1 MSLFSI
7 VLKNLKTRP
16 LSSVLTIFSVLIGVS
31 LIIAI
36 TVVQKQTEESYGQT
50 SVGYDLILAAKG
62 SQLQSTLNAI
72 YHLETSTGI
81 IPYSL
86 YEIALRDPRVEKAFP
101 FYVGDSFGGFRVV
114 GTVPD
119 FIDSAEPRKGQNFEI
134 AEGIN
139 FAEPLQA
146 VLGYQVAAR
155 TGLKV
160 GDQIQL
166 SHGLA
171 EPAEGVEERVHDNAP
186 VTIVGILRQS
196 NTANDRV
203 IFTDLYTTHALHD
216 PSFHVEDLE
225 HDETLEEDSSFV
237 VEDSTQTELSIQDMI
252 QLKEIDALLVKMRDP
267 AAALQLA
274 GMINYPTPANPLLA
288 RNLMRDPFFQYKN
301 QIMAVVPAMQIMAL
315 MSIVGNAEV
324 VLEYVAWFVIIVAM
338 IGVLIAIYNTMESR
352 KGDIAIMRALGAS
365 RSHILLIIIMESV
378 VITLSGALLGLLV
391 GHLIVNSVQPYL
403 ADVAGIVINAFNVDS
418 TQWMYILIVVL
429 IGTLSGL
436 IPALK
441 AYRTEA
447 VKHLGSGK

>member
-7 VLKNLKTRP
+7 VLKNLKSRP
-16 LSSVLTIFSVLIGVS
+16 LSSLLTIFSVLIGVA
-31 LIIAI
+31 LIITI
-36 TVVQKQTEESYGQT
+36 TVIQKQTEESYGQT

-62 SQLQSTLNAI
+62 SQLQTTLNAI

-81 IPYSL
+81 IPYQL
-86 YEIALRDPRVEKAFP
+86 YEFALRDPRIEKAFP
-101 FYVGDSFGGFRVV
+101 LYVGDSFNGFRVV

-119 FIDSAEPRKGQNFEI
+119 FIDSAQPRRGQNFQI
-134 AEGIN
+134 AEGSN
-139 FAEPLQA
+139 FTEPLQA
-146 VLGYQVAAR
+146 VLGSQVAFR
-155 TGLKV
+155 TGLSI
-160 GDQIQL
+160 GDEIQL

-186 VTIVGILRQS
+186 VVIVGILEPS

-216 PSFHVEDLE
+216 PSFHVEDLHDEHE
-225 HDETLEEDSSFV
+225 HDTTSEI
-237 VEDSTQTELSIQDMI
+237 DSTQVETSIKDMI
-252 QLKEIDALLVKMRDP
+252 ELKEIDALLVKMRDP

-288 RNLMRDPFFQYKN
+288 RNMMRDPFFQFKN

-352 KGDIAIMRALGAS
+352 KGDIAVMRALGAS
-365 RSHILLIIIMESV
+365 RSHILFIIMLESI
-378 VITLSGALLGLLV
+378 VITLLGSLLGLLA
-391 GHLIVNSVQPYL
+391 GHLIVTAIIPYL
-403 ADVAGIVINAFNVDS
+403 AEVAGIVITSFQIDS
-418 TQWMYILIVVL
+418 SQLTYIAIIVL
-429 IGTLSGL
+429 IGAISGF

-441 AYRTEA
+441 AYQTEA
-447 VKHLGSGK
+447 VKYLGSGK

>member
-7 VLKNLKTRP
+7 VLKNVKSRP
-16 LSSVLTIFSVLIGVS
+16 LSSVLTVFSVLIGVA
-31 LIIAI
+31 LIVSIS
-36 TVVQKQTEESYGQT
+36 VVQKQTEESYGQT

-62 SQLQSTLNAI
+62 SQLQTTLNAI

-81 IPYSL
+81 IPYRL
-86 YEIALRDPRVEKAFP
+86 YEFALRDPRIEKAFP
-101 FYVGDSFGGFRVV
+101 LYVGDSFNGFRVV

-119 FIDSAEPRKGQNFEI
+119 FIDSAEPRKGQKFNL
-134 AEGIN
+134 AEGSN

-146 VLGYQVAAR
+146 VLGSQVARR
-155 TGLKV
+155 TGLQI
-160 GDQIQL
+160 GDEIQL

-186 VTIVGILRQS
+186 VVVVGILEQS

-216 PSFHVEDLE
+216 PSFHVEDI
-225 HDETLEEDSSFV
+225 HEDH
-237 VEDSTQTELSIQDMI
+237 EADATDSTHVESSIQDI
-252 QLKEIDALLVKMRDP
+252 IELKEIDALLLKMREP

-288 RNLMRDPFFQYKN
+288 RNMMRDPFFQFKN

-324 VLEYVAWFVIIVAM
+324 VLEYVAWFVIIVAL

-352 KGDIAIMRALGAS
+352 KGDIAVMRALGAS
-365 RSHILLIIIMESV
+365 RSQILIIIVLESV
-378 VITLSGALLGLLV
+378 VITFIGSLLGLIA
-391 GHLIVNSVQPYL
+391 GHLIVNAIIPYL
-403 ADVAGIVINAFNVDS
+403 ADVAGIVITSFQFDS
-418 TQWMYILIVVL
+418 SQFVYLAIVVL
-429 IGTLSGL
+429 IGAISGL

-441 AYRTEA
+441 AYNTEA

>member
-7 VLKNLKTRP
+7 VLKNLRTRP
-16 LSSVLTIFSVLIGVS
+16 LSSILTIFSVLIGVA
-31 LIIAI
+31 LIISI

-62 SQLQSTLNAI
+62 SQLQTTLNAI

-81 IPYSL
+81 IPYQL
-86 YEIALRDPRVEKAFP
+86 YEFALRDPRIEKAFP
-101 FYVGDSFGGFRVV
+101 LYVGDSFNGFRVV

-119 FIDSAEPRKGQNFEI
+119 FIDSAQPRRDQNFQI
-134 AEGIN
+134 AEGSN
-139 FAEPLQA
+139 FSDPLQA
-146 VLGYQVAAR
+146 VLGSMVAAR
-155 TGLKV
+155 TGLKI
-160 GDQIQL
+160 GDEIQL

-186 VTIVGILRQS
+186 VVIVGILEQS

-216 PSFHVEDLE
+216 PSFHVEDLHND
-225 HDETLEEDSSFV
+225 HDHDTVIVNDSIDFKS
-237 VEDSTQTELSIQDMI
+237 SIKDLI
-252 QLKEIDALLVKMRDP
+252 ELKEIDALLVKMRDP

-288 RNLMRDPFFQYKN
+288 RNMMRDPFFQFKN

-365 RSHILLIIIMESV
+365 RSHILLIIMLESV
-378 VITLSGALLGLLV
+378 VITLIGSILGLLV
-391 GHLIVNSVQPYL
+391 GHFIVSLIIPYL
-403 ADVAGIVINAFNVDS
+403 ADVAGIVITAFQIDS
-418 TQWMYILIVVL
+418 TQWNYVATVVI
-429 IGTLSGL
+429 IGAISGL

-447 VKHLGSGK
+447 VKFLGSGK